1 VMVKGKWMFNP
12 RNQSSQEES
21 YISKYQS
28 LFNQVQSD
36 LEIKVKI
43 DHTV

>member
-1 VMVKGKWMFNP
+1 VMVKGKWMFNL
-12 RNQSSQEES
+12 RNQSTHEES
-21 YISKYQS
+21 YIPKYQS

-36 LEIKVKI
+36 MEIKVKI